1 MDRKEWLGRFP
12 QGIAGR
18 DAALPEMALIKTT
31 DAQRK
36 AAGDV
41 GFGVLM
47 EPKAIPAG
55 TKPYKDLKGGR

>member
-18 DAALPEMALIKTT
+18 DAALPELALIKQTE
-31 DAQRK
+31 AQKK

-47 EPKAIPAG
+47 EPKAIPSG